1 MNLGKTQRDR
11 GVKMETKNSNSEI
24 GEEFLKHHGVL
35 GMKWGVRRYQPYPK
49 GSKNKGKFL
58 GKVKK
63 AASDSRIGQEVR
75 SKAREIGMTKAMNDI
90 ENKSTKEIQKV
101 GKRLQKE
108 NELKRLTT
116 IGTNTSPFDVGRKM
130 AAKKQYRNRGRM
142 SDQELDRKVNRL
154 KAIDLLSQNVSKAN
168 EGNIKAGKRAI
179 ESGVD
184 LAARFKGT
192 GEITSRDIFEAAV
205 NPRNRIKDLAVG
217 AVGDQVFGPKGG
229 GSILKKKR

>member
-1 MNLGKTQRDR
+1 MEDNLEK
-11 GVKMETKNSNSEI
+11 
-24 GEEFLKHHGVL
+24 GEQYLQHYGVL

-63 AASDSRIGQEVR
+63 AASNSLPGQVVR
-75 SKAREIGMTKAMNDI
+75 SKAREIGMTNEMKDI
-90 ENKSTKEIQKV
+90 DNKSTKDIQKI

-116 IGTNTSPFDVGRKM
+116 IGTKTSPFDVGRKM

-142 SDQELDRKVNRL
+142 SDQELNRKVNRL

-168 EGNIKAGKRAI
+168 EDNIKAGKRAI
-179 ESGVD
+179 ESGLD

-192 GEITSRDIFEAAV
+192 GEITSRDIFEATV

-229 GSILKKKR
+229 GSVLKKKR